1 MLETFPKVTLLVHS
15 GCYNKALQ
23 FVWLKPQKLIF
34 SQFLKLESLRSRFWQ
49 GLVSGEGSPPGL
61 LMTCILLCSLM
72 TSPSF
77 SGMEGDRQTDL
88 FLGAVTL
95 GVKAST
101 CEFWRNTMPQHGHVQ
116 EVVEVVVVV
125 SKLCLT
131 LATSYCS
138 MPGFS
143 ALHYLLKFAQ
153 GRKLKEVVEPDSMP
167 GLLPPEPEFLLI
179 THFSL
184 TGHISTHYFYFLK
197 KKKKKA
203 IIHLPNIL
211 WTLMEVRQH
220 RESKEASETMSL

>member
-1 MLETFPKVTLLVHS
+1 
-15 GCYNKALQ
+15 
-23 FVWLKPQKLIF
+23 
-34 SQFLKLESLRSRFWQ
+34 
-49 GLVSGEGSPPGL
+49 
-61 LMTCILLCSLM
+61 MTCILLCSLM

-203 IIHLPNIL
+203 ILGPLFFQMNFTNHFDTFCSGENRHLHTAESPHPGMCYVL
-211 WTLMEVRQH
+211 SVREVTCLSSCWSRTYFSSGGFL
-220 RESKEASETMSL
+220 RRFYF